1 MEAYR
6 NLVARYNRLNKPWLS
21 TSTTGA
27 SDNRDVQIQ
36 ALRTE
41 LNALKNA
48 RLGNGSQQFQSQ
60 PPAQQQN
67 QQTNQNG
74 NGYFI
79 EPWRKSKTK
88 GDTCFV
94 DGKQWWWC
102 PEHKRPN
109 DFDGLYV
116 THQPGQGHQDWLER
130 KRRNKRN
137 REASRQ
143 NNGNTNSAPATSNG
157 TNSGG
162 PQLMLN
168 DQMRQAL
175 LTHHGFSKLQMQAIE
190 DAAHTGN

>member
-1 MEAYR
+1 M
-6 NLVARYNRLNKPWLS
+6 
-21 TSTTGA
+21 
-27 SDNRDVQIQ
+27 QIQ

-41 LNALKNA
+41 LNTLKNA
-48 RLGNGSQQFQSQ
+48 RLGNGLQQFQSQ
-60 PPAQQQN
+60 LPAPQQN

-102 PEHKRPN
+102 PEHKRQN

-116 THQPGQGHQDWLER
+116 THQPGQGHQNWLER

-143 NNGNTNSAPATSNG
+143 NNGNSDSTSTSTSG
-157 TNSGG
+157 INSGG

-168 DQMRQAL
+168 DQMRQEL

-190 DAAHTGN
+190 DAARMGN